1 MNTSNDEIRE
11 AVRAKYGS
19 LAEGTISGCGTS
31 CCDSDSDITDM
42 IGDAYDTVDGY
53 VAEAD
58 LQLGCGVPT
67 EHAGLQ
73 PGQSVVDLGSG
84 AGLDAFVA
92 RRIVGDTGRVIGV
105 DFAPEMV
112 AKATANAEQLGFD
125 NVSFLEGDI
134 EDIPLEA
141 GTADVVLSNCV
152 LNLVPDKA
160 RAFAEIHRILKP
172 GGHFTVSDIVSEG
185 TLPDPIQRSAE
196 LYAGCVAGAL
206 DEADYLAHITN
217 AGFDDV
223 AMHTRR
229 RIDIPDK
236 ALPDNLS
243 ETDRAAFAESGLFSI
258 TVQGTKSP
266 STPRIQ
272 EQPDMP
278 ELNVYDPPMCC
289 STGVCGP
296 ETDDTRVNFSG
307 ALRWLRRHG
316 VEVTRY
322 NPSTTPEAFMDTQ
335 IVYDAL
341 MSEGQDVLPL
351 LILDGEIVHK
361 GDYPSKEALTQLVGL
376 TPA

>member
-19 LAEGTISGCGTS
+19 LAEGTSSGCCTS
-31 CCDSDSDITDM
+31 CCEPTGDVTNM

-67 EHAGLQ
+67 EHAGLET
-73 PGQSVVDLGSG
+73 GQTVVDLGSG

-125 NVSFLEGDI
+125 NVSFVEGDI

-160 RAFAEIHRILKP
+160 RAFAEMHRILKP

-185 TLPDPIQRSAE
+185 TLSDPIQRSAE

-206 DEADYLAHITN
+206 EETDYLHKIAS
-217 AGFDDV
+217 AGFAEV
-223 AMHTRR
+223 RVLSRR
-229 RIDIPDK
+229 EIEIPEE
-236 ALPDNLS
+236 ALPAGVTSLANAAMG
-243 ETDRAAFAESGLFSI
+243 RARLWSI
-258 TVQGTKSP
+258 TV
-266 STPRIQ
+266 R
-272 EQPDMP
+272 
-278 ELNVYDPPMCC
+278 
-289 STGVCGP
+289 GVRG
-296 ETDDTRVNFSG
+296 
-307 ALRWLRRHG
+307 
-316 VEVTRY
+316 
-322 NPSTTPEAFMDTQ
+322 
-335 IVYDAL
+335 
-341 MSEGQDVLPL
+341 
-351 LILDGEIVHK
+351 
-361 GDYPSKEALTQLVGL
+361 
-376 TPA
+376 

>member
-1 MNTSNDEIRE
+1 MNASNDEIRE
-11 AVRAKYGS
+11 AVRAKYAA
-19 LAEGTISGCGTS
+19 LAQGNTSGCGTA
-31 CCDSDSDITDM
+31 CCDSDSDITNM
-42 IGDAYDTVDGY
+42 IGDAYDTVEGY
-53 VAEAD
+53 VADAD

-67 EHAGLQ
+67 EHAGLES
-73 PGQSVVDLGSG
+73 GQTVVDLGSG

-92 RRIVGDTGRVIGV
+92 RRIVGDTGQVIGV

-125 NVSFLEGDI
+125 NVSFIEGDI

-141 GTADVVLSNCV
+141 NTADVVLSNCV

-160 RAFAEIHRILKP
+160 RAFAEMHRILKP

-206 DEADYLAHITN
+206 DEADYLAHIRA
-217 AGFDDV
+217 AGFENV
-223 AMHTRR
+223 EIHTRR
-229 RIDIPDK
+229 GIEIPDEVF
-236 ALPDNLS
+236 PNDLS
-243 ETDRAAFAESGLFSI
+243 ETDRDACAKSGLFSI

-296 ETDDTRVNFSG
+296 ETDDTLVNFSS

-316 VEVTRY
+316 VAVTRY